1 MKIIIRLVGY
11 SEIINDEKY
20 VYELEYNVN
29 TIFNFEI
36 LKMIFNKYHDI
47 ISANELNNCT
57 LTGNS
62 KNLKKDYLI
71 NETTKKVFI
80 FTGNTEIK
88 NKLIN
93 IFKTNGY
100 KVLVNDIS
108 TNNDTNNDIN
118 NDTNNDIYNDTN
130 DISTDIDSTN
140 NDMDDIDNDID
151 KKIFNLLEN
160 TEYDNDYD
168 NEYDNENTE
177 LINLKKHLDL
187 LKDDTILQHSDV
199 EPDNENNYEDTEPKY
214 IKQNLDL
221 LKDND
226 FVTLLRIYKTR
237 GTLFNDFYKY
247 INSSQI
253 IKFNKLENTIDYN
266 ENLNFIKE
274 LNLDFKENDI
284 IEALKKTGNHINLS
298 IRYLLYNN

>member
-20 VYELEYNVN
+20 VYELEYIVN

-36 LKMIFNKYHDI
+36 LKMIFNKYDDI

-57 LTGNS
+57 LTGDS

-71 NETTKKVFI
+71 NDTTKKVFI

-88 NKLIN
+88 NKLVH

-100 KVLVNDIS
+100 KLLVNDINTNTN
-108 TNNDTNNDIN
+108 TNNNNIDTNNN
-118 NDTNNDIYNDTN
+118 NNIEID
-130 DISTDIDSTN
+130 TDIDTD
-140 NDMDDIDNDID
+140 NDIDIDTDNDID
-151 KKIFNLLEN
+151 KKIFNLLQY
-160 TEYDNDYD
+160 TD
-168 NEYDNENTE
+168 YDNENTDYDNE
-177 LINLKKHLDL
+177 NTDYDNENTDYNNNDNNENTDNIIQN
-187 LKDDTILQHSDV
+187 SDV
-199 EPDNENNYEDTEPKY
+199 ESNNGNNYEDTEPIY

-226 FVTLLRIYKTR
+226 FITLLRIYKTR
-237 GTLFNDFYKY
+237 GDLFNDFYKY

-253 IKFNKLENTIDYN
+253 IKFNKLENNIDYN
-266 ENLNFIKE
+266 ENLNLIKE

-284 IEALKKTGNHINLS
+284 IEALKKTGNHVNLS

>member
-20 VYELEYNVN
+20 VYELEYIVN

-36 LKMIFNKYHDI
+36 LKMIFNKYDDI

-57 LTGNS
+57 LTGDS

-71 NETTKKVFI
+71 NDTTKKVFI

-88 NKLIN
+88 NKLVH

-100 KVLVNDIS
+100 KLLVNDINTN
-108 TNNDTNNDIN
+108 TNNNNIDTNNN
-118 NDTNNDIYNDTN
+118 NNIEID
-130 DISTDIDSTN
+130 TDIDTD
-140 NDMDDIDNDID
+140 NDIDIDTDNDID
-151 KKIFNLLEN
+151 KKIFNLLQY
-160 TEYDNDYD
+160 TD
-168 NEYDNENTE
+168 YDNENTDYDNNYNNE
-177 LINLKKHLDL
+177 NTDYDNNYNNENTDNIIQN
-187 LKDDTILQHSDV
+187 SDV
-199 EPDNENNYEDTEPKY
+199 ESNNGNNYEDTEPIY

-226 FVTLLRIYKTR
+226 FITLLRIYKTR
-237 GTLFNDFYKY
+237 GDLFNDFYKY

-253 IKFNKLENTIDYN
+253 IKFNKLENNIDYN
-266 ENLNFIKE
+266 ENLNLIKE

-284 IEALKKTGNHINLS
+284 IEALKKTGNHVNLS